1 MLTGYNLTT
10 LNEEYWEVYLRR
22 HGEYNNKVNLAC
34 VFEKDGV
41 QKTPIAGI
49 ASKMYQIEIND
60 DLKPM
65 NQVEISEDGDK
76 ITDSQSLYQAFID
89 AGGDADTVSIKLP
102 LSRIDCS
109 SNTPI
114 DFSSF
119 SKLSNLVLMGDDPT
133 CISMMEFNEDVNLV
147 IVNPTQRSSGRRLST
162 SSVKELNF
170 IGSKMGSLLI
180 GNYLFKN
187 QNYKIRIES
196 T

>member
-89 AGGDADTVSIKLP
+89 AGGDSDSVSQ
-102 LSRIDCS
+102 RCS
-109 SNTPI
+109 EAERVILLEYEKWKAGRPI
-114 DFSSF
+114 GFF
-119 SKLSNLVLMGDDPT
+119 M
-133 CISMMEFNEDVNLV
+133 C
-147 IVNPTQRSSGRRLST
+147 
-162 SSVKELNF
+162 
-170 IGSKMGSLLI
+170 
-180 GNYLFKN
+180 LF
-187 QNYKIRIES
+187 
-196 T
+196 